1 MAGSVERMTTLAT
14 QIAEKTKII
23 TDYLTAKNLEAASF
37 DVNGLAEFPIPSED
51 KVPFN
56 ARLELVALT
65 QELHDIA
72 LTPKEGLRYL
82 AWDVSL
88 IKHHKSTPFSPT
100 SYLTTP
106 SPSTPSPSKPYGNSA
121 SPKQSPSKDP

>member
-1 MAGSVERMTTLAT
+1 MATASVERMTALAT

-23 TDYLTAKNLEAASF
+23 RDYLTSKGLEAASF
-37 DVNGLAEFPIPSED
+37 DASGLAEFPIPSED
-51 KVPFN
+51 ESPFK

-82 AWDVSL
+82 AWDVSSNP
-88 IKHHKSTPFSPT
+88 IFSGTKAQP
-100 SYLTTP
+100 LT
-106 SPSTPSPSKPYGNSA
+106 
-121 SPKQSPSKDP
+121 

>member
-1 MAGSVERMTTLAT
+1 MTGANQIVGSTHPRRCPAELDYDGPTTPTKMATASVERMASLAA
-14 QIAEKTKII
+14 QISEKTKII
-23 TDYLTAKNLEAASF
+23 TDYLTAKGLEAASF
-37 DVNGLAEFPIPSED
+37 DAGGLAEFPIPSQDE
-51 KVPFN
+51 VPFK

-88 IKHHKSTPFSPT
+88 T
-100 SYLTTP
+100 L
-106 SPSTPSPSKPYGNSA
+106 
-121 SPKQSPSKDP
+121 